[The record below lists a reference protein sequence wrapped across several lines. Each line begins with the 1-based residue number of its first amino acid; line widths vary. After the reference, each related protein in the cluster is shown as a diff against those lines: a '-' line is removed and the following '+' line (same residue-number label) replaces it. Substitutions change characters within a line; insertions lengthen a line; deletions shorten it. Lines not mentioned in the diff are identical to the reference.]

1 MEVVDA
7 EVSETNAKRLYTV
20 ALIDHVNDTTRVFD
34 SWYVSY
40 DYSSDKHLRLA
51 IDVDG
56 QRIVQTAL
64 GGLESIAKSY
74 EGEFEIKE
82 KPQIPDQAGVL
93 FKGRHKITAMVT
105 EFVTMIDGN
114 IYSGG
119 KIFKTYTREEFL
131 KDFEVIE

>member
-1 MEVVDA
+1 METEEEMGVK
-7 EVSETNAKRLYTV
+7 SNYTV
-20 ALIDHVNDTTRVFD
+20 ALIDHANDTTRVFD
-34 SWYVSY
+34 SKHVSCEY
-40 DYSSDKHLRLA
+40 GEECLRLA
-51 IDVDG
+51 VDIDG
-56 QRIVQTAL
+56 QRVVQTAL

-82 KPQIPDQAGVL
+82 KPQIPNQAGVM
-93 FKGRHKITAMVT
+93 FKGRHNITAMTT

-119 KIFKTYTREEFL
+119 KIFRTYTREEFL

>member
-1 MEVVDA
+1 MEVVDP
-7 EVSETNAKRLYTV
+7 EVNETNAKHLYTV

-40 DYSSDKHLRLA
+40 DHSGKSLRLTV
-51 IDVDG
+51 DVDG

-74 EGEFEIKE
+74 EGNFEIKE
-82 KPQIPDQAGVL
+82 KPQIPEQAGVV
-93 FKGRHKITAMVT
+93 FKGCHKVTAMVN

-114 IYSGG
+114 IYSGS